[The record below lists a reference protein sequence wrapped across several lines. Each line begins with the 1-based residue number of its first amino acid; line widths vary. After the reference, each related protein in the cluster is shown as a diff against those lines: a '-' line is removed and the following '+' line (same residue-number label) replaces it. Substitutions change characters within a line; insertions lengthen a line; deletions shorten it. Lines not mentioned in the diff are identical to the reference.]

1 MDPINFMVCLLS
13 LERSF
18 YRQGGVAFPGPLV
31 WRTATY
37 NPGMTFSTISALS
50 PLDGRY
56 AGKLS
61 ALRPLMSEQGY
72 MHRRVQVEVAWF
84 IALSDCGFAEFKPL
98 SPGARTYLMGL
109 VKHFSETDGEAIK
122 EIEKTTNHD
131 VKAVEYWIKSKFEAR
146 PELLRASEFVHFACT
161 SEDIN
166 NTSHALQLRAARDV
180 VLLPALDRLL
190 LKLREMAHTF
200 ADVPMLSRTHGQ
212 TASPTTVGKEIAN
225 VVMRLQTASDRIA
238 SIKILAKMNG
248 AVGNYN
254 AHLSAWPDY
263 DWEAFSKRVVETPE
277 PLGLGLTF
285 QPFSIQIEPHDY
297 MAEIFDA
304 VARTN
309 TILIDWSRDVWG
321 YVSLG
326 YFKQKLR
333 DGEVGS
339 STMPHKVNPI
349 DFENA
354 EGNLGLANAL
364 LRHLSEKLPI
374 SRWQR
379 DLTDSTVLRNMG
391 VALGYAVLAYQ
402 SLSIGLSK
410 LEINEAAIAKDLDG
424 AWEVLAEPIQTVMRR
439 FGLPQ
444 PYEQLKK
451 FTRGEPMTR
460 ELMQG
465 FITGLAIPEAE
476 KQRLLAMTPGS
487 YTGKAAE
494 LARRV

>member
-1 MDPINFMVCLLS
+1 MNF
-13 LERSF
+13 
-18 YRQGGVAFPGPLV
+18 
-31 WRTATY
+31 
-37 NPGMTFSTISALS
+37 FSIDAIS

-56 AGKLS
+56 ANKLTD
-61 ALRPLMSEQGY
+61 LRPLMSELGY
-72 MHRRVQVEVAWF
+72 MQRRVQVEIAWF
-84 IALSDCGFAEFKPL
+84 IALSDAGFQEFKPL
-98 SPGARTYLMGL
+98 STGARKYLLGL
-109 VKHFSETDGEAIK
+109 VKNFSVADGQAIK

-146 PELLRASEFVHFACT
+146 PELLAAAEFVHFACT

-166 NTSHALQLRAARDV
+166 NTSHALQLRAARSI
-180 VLLPALDRLL
+180 VLLPQLDRLVL
-190 LKLREMAHTF
+190 MLRDMAHAY

-225 VVMRLQTASDRIA
+225 VVVRLQAACERIA
-238 SIKILAKMNG
+238 SVQIMGKMNG

-254 AHLSAWPDY
+254 AHLSAWPEF
-263 DWEAFSKRVVETPE
+263 DWEAFARRVVEEPE
-277 PLGLGLTF
+277 PRGLGLVF
-285 QPFSIQIEPHDY
+285 QPYSIQIEPHDY
-297 MAEIFDA
+297 MAELFDA

-333 DGEVGS
+333 PGEVGS

-354 EGNLGLANAL
+354 EGNLGLSNAL

-391 VALGYAVLAYQ
+391 VALGYALLAYQ
-402 SLSIGLSK
+402 SMQAGLGK
-410 LEINEAAIAKDLDG
+410 LEINTVAIAADLDKS
-424 AWEVLAEPIQTVMRR
+424 WEVLAEPIQTVMRR
-439 FGLPQ
+439 YGLPQ
-444 PYEQLKK
+444 PYEQLKN
-451 FTRGEPMTR
+451 FTRGAAMTR
-460 ELMQG
+460 ELMQD
-465 FITGLAIPEAE
+465 FIAALALPEEE

-494 LARRV
+494 LARRI